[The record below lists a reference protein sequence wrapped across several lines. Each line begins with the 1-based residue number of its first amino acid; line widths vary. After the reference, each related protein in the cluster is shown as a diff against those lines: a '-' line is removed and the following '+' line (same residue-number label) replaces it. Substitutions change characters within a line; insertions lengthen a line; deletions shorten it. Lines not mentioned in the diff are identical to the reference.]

1 MSAHLVSTE
10 VRVYPMVTMTSTATA
25 CPTGTME
32 IRVPLVSPFIFND
45 FSMVI
50 TAVTMY
56 QQGNHCDNSMCTH
69 ADQDPCTSSPCQ
81 HGATCTRL
89 SSVTYSCKCTSAYFG
104 TFCELLTGACLDP
117 VFV

>member
-56 QQGNHCDNSMCTH
+56 QQGNHCDNSMCTMQTRIPAHHHH
-69 ADQDPCTSSPCQ
+69 ANTAPRVLASRPSPTPASV
-81 HGATCTRL
+81 HRL
-89 SSVTYSCKCTSAYFG
+89 TLAPSVNF
-104 TFCELLTGACLDP
+104 
-117 VFV
+117 